1 MLPISVEVPEVR
13 PTESIIKVSTDSL
26 KILPKIQ
33 RQIGHGGQGVVYKG
47 HWKTTD
53 VAVKLMAL
61 NNKSKPF
68 IEKEIEA
75 LSKLKHPN
83 ICALVGWY
91 IQNIIDSTPMVAL
104 VTDFYSGGE
113 LFAKIIHEQMSEND
127 VMIMFRQIFDAVFY
141 IHSKDVMHCDIKLEN
156 IVLTSNGTPILIDFG
171 LTNTVNSGTLFY
183 TAPEARNMLHKGI
196 DIWALGICLWACLTQ
211 SFPFT
216 QAHIDCLRYKAVLES
231 KSASM
236 CDAIYSLNG
245 NNCLFSLNVK
255 QLLDSMLCVDHKR
268 RYTIG
273 DVQDKMRVYCNIE
286 QHRKADRIEHGK
298 ADEGKGCNVGDVE
311 KKRRRIVY

>member
-1 MLPISVEVPEVR
+1 
-13 PTESIIKVSTDSL
+13 
-26 KILPKIQ
+26 
-33 RQIGHGGQGVVYKG
+33 
-47 HWKTTD
+47 
-53 VAVKLMAL
+53 
-61 NNKSKPF
+61 
-68 IEKEIEA
+68 
-75 LSKLKHPN
+75 LKHPN

-91 IQNIIDSTPMVAL
+91 IQHITDSTPMVAL

-113 LFAKIIHEQMSEND
+113 LFAKILHEQMSEND
-127 VMIMFRQIFDAVFY
+127 VMIMFRHIFDAVFY

-171 LTNTVNSGTLFY
+171 LTNTVNSGTPYY
-183 TAPEARNMLHKGI
+183 TAPETRCMLHKGL

-216 QAHIDCLRYKAVLES
+216 QAHIDCRRYKTVLSLLES

-245 NNCLFSLNVK
+245 NKCLFSLDVK

-273 DVQDKMRVYCNIE
+273 DVQDKMRIYCKIE
-286 QHRKADRIEHGK
+286 QHRKAD
-298 ADEGKGCNVGDVE
+298 
-311 KKRRRIVY
+311 